1 MKQVN
6 GPLNQR
12 LWIAIVGALW
22 LGTAAAQ
29 TPRIEAPSAEEVQ
42 QRLEAAK
49 SRLNLTPEQEQRL
62 RPVVE
67 EEAKQLREIQ
77 QKYGG
82 TTSRQDKR
90 TALQEARAV
99 QQDFRAK
106 LEGILT
112 PEQIGEWNEMR
123 SEARERFRQRRSN

>member
-1 MKQVN
+1 MKE
-6 GPLNQR
+6 R
-12 LWIAIVGALW
+12 RWIAFAGGVWLTVGVAI
-22 LGTAAAQ
+22 AQ
-29 TPRIEAPSAEEVQ
+29 PARLEAPSAEQVQ
-42 QRLEAAK
+42 QRLDAAK
-49 SRLNLTPEQEQRL
+49 ARLNLSAEQEQRL

-67 EEAKQLREIQ
+67 EEAKALREIQ

-99 QQDFRAK
+99 QRDFRAK

-112 PEQIGEWNEMR
+112 PEQIAEWDEMR
-123 SEARERFRQRRSN
+123 SEARERLRQRRAP